1 MGSILKP
8 WLIFGSIFIFELQF
22 CHIMASNANKYIN
35 RVQWAHNIM
44 WFYVGRANINNAPQ
58 IWTLTNFITSFLQ
71 IFAFISI
78 RKKAINKIKTGS
90 RSEIDALSSD
100 KISFLGNRSHLYII
114 TEGLT
119 KLLTN
124 IFVSICQPFTCPK
137 KKKPTHTKF
146 FWLTNYCIILVSYSH
161 AQKKSATHWKKGICL
176 RFCLPSV
183 CVTIVLH
190 CLLH

>member
-1 MGSILKP
+1 MRLGSIQYTCTKLKKEKEN
-8 WLIFGSIFIFELQF
+8 LLV
-22 CHIMASNANKYIN
+22 KYTGTEN
-35 RVQWAHNIM
+35 E
-44 WFYVGRANINNAPQ
+44 G
-58 IWTLTNFITSFLQ
+58 
-71 IFAFISI
+71 
-78 RKKAINKIKTGS
+78 KKCQTTYGVY
-90 RSEIDALSSD
+90 
-100 KISFLGNRSHLYII
+100 LYII

-124 IFVSICQPFTCPK
+124 IFVSICPPFTRRK
-137 KKKPTHTKF
+137 KKTPRHTKF

-161 AQKKSATHWKKGICL
+161 TQKKSATHRKKGICL